1 MGSLER
7 SLFSSVSGSMF
18 SLLMKGNFPDLD
30 GAVHDLGATDWVFV
44 VIFLFFILLSSV
56 TVLNMLNGILVDV
69 IRKVSDLESE
79 KGMAS
84 HVSTCLKL
92 IMEMED
98 GLDVDGDGLVSKAE
112 FESLLVKP
120 RAAKLLHQLGVDVFF
135 LVDNASFIFEDAGAE
150 AGTEAK
156 LTFPAMMDLVL
167 RLRGSN
173 RATVKDLV
181 EVRRLMVQELQH
193 TQEDI
198 LLAIRGM
205 KGQSSQADEVVGK
218 FNTGSSHESVWSAYP

>member
-135 LVDNASFIFEDAGAE
+135 LVDNASFIFDD
-150 AGTEAK
+150 GTDESGEEAK
-156 LTFPAMMDLVL
+156 LSFPAMMELIL

-173 RATVKDLV
+173 VATVKDLV
-181 EVRRLMVQELQH
+181 EVRRLLVNELHQ
-193 TQEDI
+193 TQKN
-198 LLAIRGM
+198 IRAM
-205 KGQSSQADEVVGK
+205 ITDMANASVFSQDSSE
-218 FNTGSSHESVWSAYP
+218 FTEFTG

>member
-1 MGSLER
+1 MNAVPELMVLLKGIAIAARAVAAVFILLFFIIYVFAIIFQQLAQETSLER

-30 GAVHDLGATDWVFV
+30 GAVSDLGAADWVFV
-44 VIFLFFILLSSV
+44 AIFLFFILLSSV

-69 IRKVSDLESE
+69 IRRVSDLEGE
-79 KGMAS
+79 KSMAS

-120 RAAKLLHQLGVDVFF
+120 RAARLLHQLGVDVFF
-135 LVDNASFIFEDAGAE
+135 LVDN
-150 AGTEAK
+150 
-156 LTFPAMMDLVL
+156 
-167 RLRGSN
+167 
-173 RATVKDLV
+173 
-181 EVRRLMVQELQH
+181 
-193 TQEDI
+193 
-198 LLAIRGM
+198 
-205 KGQSSQADEVVGK
+205 
-218 FNTGSSHESVWSAYP
+218 